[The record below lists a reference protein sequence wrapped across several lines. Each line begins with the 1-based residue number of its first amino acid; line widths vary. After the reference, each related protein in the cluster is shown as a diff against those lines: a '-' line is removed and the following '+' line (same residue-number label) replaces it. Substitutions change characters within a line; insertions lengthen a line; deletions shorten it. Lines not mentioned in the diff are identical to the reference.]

1 MLEDKEEE
9 EEEEELDVTL
19 EDVEDAEEEEI
30 SELWD
35 TWDGELSLS
44 QRDVR
49 TCDGQRKKL
58 LLSSSSQVGGAPHSA
73 GVAAVCKLTPFC
85 CQVGLDSELHGA
97 RQQRSVHLKQR
108 SEELRE
114 RLMVSEATVQAQA
127 EQLKDYRELLSE
139 CSPPSPV
146 TGESNRLS
154 NTRPVCAFSRDSSAA
169 GQ

>member
-1 MLEDKEEE
+1 MVLEDKEK
-9 EEEEELDVTL
+9 EEEELDVTL
-19 EDVEDAEEEEI
+19 EDVEDAGEEEI

-35 TWDGELSLS
+35 AWDGELSLS
-44 QRDVR
+44 QHDVQ
-49 TCDGQRKKL
+49 TCDSQRKK

-85 CQVGLDSELHGA
+85 FTPVCQVGLDGELHAA

-139 CSPPSPV
+139 CAPPPDKHTHTHSPV
-146 TGESNRLS
+146 TGESNRL
-154 NTRPVCAFSRDSSAA
+154 
-169 GQ
+169 